1 MRHILS
7 KAYNDK
13 SIACNVKYIGQS
25 TAFNVTLMMET
36 SPHTM
41 QKALHLMQ
49 NAPHIIKNAPHII
62 KNAPHII
69 KNAPHI
75 MMGNHLQALT
85 GLNFFFRPHNI
96 HEKITQF

>member
-13 SIACNVKYIGQS
+13 SIACNVKYIEKS

-41 QKALHLMQ
+41 QKALHLIQ
-49 NAPHIIKNAPHII
+49 NAPHIM
-62 KNAPHII
+62 

>member
-49 NAPHIIKNAPHII
+49 NAPHIM
-62 KNAPHII
+62 

-75 MMGNHLQALT
+75 MMGNNFQALT

>member
-49 NAPHIIKNAPHII
+49 NAPHIIKNAPHI
-62 KNAPHII
+62 
-69 KNAPHI
+69 

-96 HEKITQF
+96 PEKITQF

>member
-49 NAPHIIKNAPHII
+49 NAPHIIKNAPHI
-62 KNAPHII
+62 
-69 KNAPHI
+69 

>member
-41 QKALHLMQ
+41 QKALHLIQ
-49 NAPHIIKNAPHII
+49 NAPHIMKNAPHII
-62 KNAPHII
+62 
-69 KNAPHI
+69 
-75 MMGNHLQALT
+75 MGNHLQALT

>member
-41 QKALHLMQ
+41 QKALHLIQ
-49 NAPHIIKNAPHII
+49 NAPHIM
-62 KNAPHII
+62 

>member
-25 TAFNVTLMMET
+25 TAFNVTLMIET

-49 NAPHIIKNAPHII
+49 NAPHIMKKI
-62 KNAPHII
+62 
-69 KNAPHI
+69 
-75 MMGNHLQALT
+75 
-85 GLNFFFRPHNI
+85 FFRPYNI

>member
-49 NAPHIIKNAPHII
+49 NAPHIMKNAS
-62 KNAPHII
+62 
-69 KNAPHI
+69 HI
-75 MMGNHLQALT
+75 MMGNHFQALT
-85 GLNFFFRPHNI
+85 GLNFFF
-96 HEKITQF
+96 QAS

>member
-49 NAPHIIKNAPHII
+49 NAPHIIKNAPHI
-62 KNAPHII
+62 
-69 KNAPHI
+69 

-85 GLNFFFRPHNI
+85 GLNFFFRPHNV

>member
-1 MRHILS
+1 MRHILN

-41 QKALHLMQ
+41 QKALHLIQ
-49 NAPHIIKNAPHII
+49 NAPHIM
-62 KNAPHII
+62 

>member
-49 NAPHIIKNAPHII
+49 NAPHIMKNAPHIM
-62 KNAPHII
+62 

>member
-41 QKALHLMQ
+41 QKALHLTQ
-49 NAPHIIKNAPHII
+49 
-62 KNAPHII
+62 NAPHII

>member
-1 MRHILS
+1 MCHILS

-49 NAPHIIKNAPHII
+49 NAPHIIKNAPHI
-62 KNAPHII
+62 
-69 KNAPHI
+69 

>member
-36 SPHTM
+36 SPLTM
-41 QKALHLMQ
+41 QKALHLIQ
-49 NAPHIIKNAPHII
+49 NAPHIM
-62 KNAPHII
+62 

-75 MMGNHLQALT
+75 MMGNHLQA
-85 GLNFFFRPHNI
+85 LNFFFRPHNI

>member
-25 TAFNVTLMMET
+25 TAFNVTLMIET

-49 NAPHIIKNAPHII
+49 NAPHIMK
-62 KNAPHII
+62 K
-69 KNAPHI
+69 
-75 MMGNHLQALT
+75 
-85 GLNFFFRPHNI
+85 FFFRPYNI

>member
-49 NAPHIIKNAPHII
+49 NAPHI
-62 KNAPHII
+62 
-69 KNAPHI
+69 

>member
-13 SIACNVKYIGQS
+13 SFACNVKYIGQS

-41 QKALHLMQ
+41 QKALHLIQ
-49 NAPHIIKNAPHII
+49 NAPHIM
-62 KNAPHII
+62 

>member
-49 NAPHIIKNAPHII
+49 NAPHIIKNAPHIV
-62 KNAPHII
+62 
-69 KNAPHI
+69 
-75 MMGNHLQALT
+75 MGNHLQALT
-85 GLNFFFRPHNI
+85 GLNFFSGLIIYMKKLLSSDWLR
-96 HEKITQF
+96 

>member
-49 NAPHIIKNAPHII
+49 NAPHIIKNAPHIV
-62 KNAPHII
+62 
-69 KNAPHI
+69 
-75 MMGNHLQALT
+75 MGNHLQALT

>member
-41 QKALHLMQ
+41 QKALHLIQ
-49 NAPHIIKNAPHII
+49 NAPHIM
-62 KNAPHII
+62 

-75 MMGNHLQALT
+75 MMGNHLQALK

>member
-41 QKALHLMQ
+41 QKALHLIQ
-49 NAPHIIKNAPHII
+49 NAPHIMKNAS
-62 KNAPHII
+62 
-69 KNAPHI
+69 HI

-96 HEKITQF
+96 REKITQF

>member
-36 SPHTM
+36 SPHIM
-41 QKALHLMQ
+41 QKALHMMQ
-49 NAPHIIKNAPHII
+49 NAPHIM
-62 KNAPHII
+62 

-85 GLNFFFRPHNI
+85 GLNFFFRPRNI

>member
-41 QKALHLMQ
+41 QKALHLIQ
-49 NAPHIIKNAPHII
+49 
-62 KNAPHII
+62 NAPHII

>member
-49 NAPHIIKNAPHII
+49 NAPHIIKNAPHI
-62 KNAPHII
+62 
-69 KNAPHI
+69 
-75 MMGNHLQALT
+75 MMGNHFQALT

>member
-25 TAFNVTLMMET
+25 TAFNVTLMIET

-49 NAPHIIKNAPHII
+49 NAPHIMKI
-62 KNAPHII
+62 
-69 KNAPHI
+69 
-75 MMGNHLQALT
+75 
-85 GLNFFFRPHNI
+85 FFFQAI
-96 HEKITQF
+96 

>member
-25 TAFNVTLMMET
+25 TAFNVTLMIET

-49 NAPHIIKNAPHII
+49 NAPHIM
-62 KNAPHII
+62 

>member
-49 NAPHIIKNAPHII
+49 NAPHIIKNAPHI
-62 KNAPHII
+62 
-69 KNAPHI
+69 

-85 GLNFFFRPHNI
+85 GLNFFFRPHNK

>member
-41 QKALHLMQ
+41 QKALHLIQ
-49 NAPHIIKNAPHII
+49 NAPHIM
-62 KNAPHII
+62 

-96 HEKITQF
+96 HEKIT

>member
-25 TAFNVTLMMET
+25 TAFNVTLMIET

-41 QKALHLMQ
+41 QKALHLME
-49 NAPHIIKNAPHII
+49 
-62 KNAPHII
+62 
-69 KNAPHI
+69 NAPHI
-75 MMGNHLQALT
+75 MKK
-85 GLNFFFRPHNI
+85 FFFRPYNI

>member
-1 MRHILS
+1 
-7 KAYNDK
+7 
-13 SIACNVKYIGQS
+13 
-25 TAFNVTLMMET
+25 MET

-41 QKALHLMQ
+41 QKALHLIQ
-49 NAPHIIKNAPHII
+49 NAPHIM
-62 KNAPHII
+62 

>member
-41 QKALHLMQ
+41 QKALHLIQ
-49 NAPHIIKNAPHII
+49 NAPHIM
-62 KNAPHII
+62 

-75 MMGNHLQALT
+75 MMGNHLQALM

>member
-49 NAPHIIKNAPHII
+49 NAPHIIKNAPHIV
-62 KNAPHII
+62 
-69 KNAPHI
+69 
-75 MMGNHLQALT
+75 MGNHLQAFT

>member
-25 TAFNVTLMMET
+25 TAFNVTLMIET

-49 NAPHIIKNAPHII
+49 NAPHIMK
-62 KNAPHII
+62 
-69 KNAPHI
+69 
-75 MMGNHLQALT
+75 
-85 GLNFFFRPHNI
+85 NFFFQAI
-96 HEKITQF
+96 